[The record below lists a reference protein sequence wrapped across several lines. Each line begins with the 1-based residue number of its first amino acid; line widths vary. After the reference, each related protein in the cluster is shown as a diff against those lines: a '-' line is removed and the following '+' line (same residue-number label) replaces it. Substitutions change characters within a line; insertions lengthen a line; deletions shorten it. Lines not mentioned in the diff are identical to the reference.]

1 MKKFK
6 LFTDIEESY
15 RELVYKV
22 SWPTK
27 SQLASSTILVM
38 IASIVIALVI
48 LCMDQVIDTIMHFI
62 YSIWCLSG

>member
-15 RELVYKV
+15 RELIYKV

-38 IASIVIALVI
+38 IASIIMALVV
-48 LCMDQVIDTIMHFI
+48 LLMDMGIDKLMHFI
-62 YSIWCLSG
+62 YYGRFG

>member
-1 MKKFK
+1 MKKLK

-15 RELVYKV
+15 RELIYKV

-38 IASIVIALVI
+38 IDSIIMALVV
-48 LCMDQVIDTIMHFI
+48 LLMDMGIDKLMHFI
-62 YSIWCLSG
+62 YYGRF

>member
-1 MKKFK
+1 MKKLK

-38 IASIVIALVI
+38 IASIVIALVL

-62 YSIWCLSG
+62 YSI

>member
-1 MKKFK
+1 MKKLK

-48 LCMDQVIDTIMHFI
+48 LCMDQVIDTIMHFT
-62 YSIWCLSG
+62 YSI

>member
-1 MKKFK
+1 MKKLK

-62 YSIWCLSG
+62 YSI

>member
-15 RELVYKV
+15 RELIYKV

-38 IASIVIALVI
+38 IASIIMALVV
-48 LCMDQVIDTIMHFI
+48 LVMDKGIDKLMHFI
-62 YSIWCLSG
+62 YYGRF

>member
-15 RELVYKV
+15 RELIYKV

-38 IASIVIALVI
+38 IASIIMALVV
-48 LCMDQVIDTIMHFI
+48 LVMDKGIDKLMHII
-62 YSIWCLSG
+62 YYGTF

>member
-15 RELVYKV
+15 RELIYKV

-38 IASIVIALVI
+38 IASIIMALVV
-48 LCMDQVIDTIMHFI
+48 LVMDKGIDKLMHFI
-62 YSIWCLSG
+62 YYGTL

>member
-1 MKKFK
+1 MKLK

-62 YSIWCLSG
+62 YSI

>member
-62 YSIWCLSG
+62 YSI

>member
-1 MKKFK
+1 MKKLK
-6 LFTDIEESY
+6 VFTDIEESY

-62 YSIWCLSG
+62 YSI

>member
-1 MKKFK
+1 MKKLK

-48 LCMDQVIDTIMHFI
+48 LCMDQVIDTILHFI
-62 YSIWCLSG
+62 YSI

>member
-1 MKKFK
+1 MKKVK

-15 RELVYKV
+15 RELIYKV

-38 IASIVIALVI
+38 IASIIMALVV
-48 LCMDQVIDTIMHFI
+48 LLMDMGIDKLMHFI
-62 YSIWCLSG
+62 YYGRF

>member
-1 MKKFK
+1 MKKLK
-6 LFTDIEESY
+6 LFTDIEDSY

-38 IASIVIALVI
+38 IASIIIALII
-48 LCMDQVIDTIMHFI
+48 LCMDKAIDWLMHLV
-62 YSIWCLSG
+62 YSL

>member
-38 IASIVIALVI
+38 IASIIMAIVV
-48 LCMDQVIDTIMHFI
+48 LCMDQAIDYLMHVIYYGTF
-62 YSIWCLSG
+62 

>member
-1 MKKFK
+1 MKKLK

-38 IASIVIALVI
+38 IASIIMAIVV
-48 LCMDQVIDTIMHFI
+48 LCMDQAIDYLMHVIYYGTF
-62 YSIWCLSG
+62 

>member
-38 IASIVIALVI
+38 IASIIMAIVV
-48 LCMDQVIDTIMHFI
+48 LCMDQVIDYLMHVI
-62 YSIWCLSG
+62 YYGTF

>member
-15 RELVYKV
+15 RELIYKV

-38 IASIVIALVI
+38 IASIIMALVV
-48 LCMDQVIDTIMHFI
+48 LVMDKGIDKLMHII
-62 YSIWCLSG
+62 YYGTL

>member
-1 MKKFK
+1 MKKLK

-15 RELVYKV
+15 RELIYKV

-38 IASIVIALVI
+38 IASIIMALVV
-48 LCMDQVIDTIMHFI
+48 LLMDMGIDKLMHFI
-62 YSIWCLSG
+62 YYGRF

>member
-6 LFTDIEESY
+6 LFTDIEASY
-15 RELVYKV
+15 RELIYKV

-38 IASIVIALVI
+38 IASIIMALVV
-48 LCMDQVIDTIMHFI
+48 LLMDMGIDKLMHFI
-62 YSIWCLSG
+62 YYGRF

>member
-15 RELVYKV
+15 RELIYKV

-38 IASIVIALVI
+38 IASIIMALVV
-48 LCMDQVIDTIMHFI
+48 LLMDMGIDKLMHFI
-62 YSIWCLSG
+62 YYGRF

>member
-1 MKKFK
+1 MKKVK

-15 RELVYKV
+15 RELIYKV

-38 IASIVIALVI
+38 IASIIMAIVV
-48 LCMDQVIDTIMHFI
+48 LCMDQAIDYLMHVIYYGTF
-62 YSIWCLSG
+62 

>member
-15 RELVYKV
+15 RELIYKV

-38 IASIVIALVI
+38 IASIIMALVV
-48 LCMDQVIDTIMHFI
+48 LLMDMGIDKLMHFI
-62 YSIWCLSG
+62 YYGTF